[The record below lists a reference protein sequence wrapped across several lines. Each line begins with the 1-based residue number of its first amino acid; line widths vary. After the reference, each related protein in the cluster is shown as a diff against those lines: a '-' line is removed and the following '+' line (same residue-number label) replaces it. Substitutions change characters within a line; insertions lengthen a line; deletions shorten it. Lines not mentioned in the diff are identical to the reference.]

1 MEHAA
6 REMCLRMLTLQPRTR
21 KELADGLRRRGI
33 SDEIADSVLDR
44 FGDVGLVDD
53 AAFAKAWVTSRHRGR
68 GLARKALAHEL
79 HRRGVDHDSVS
90 AAVDQIDADD
100 ELAAARELVR
110 RRLPAM
116 QHLAAQ
122 ARTRR
127 LLGMLARRGYGAA
140 TALAAIREIEADES
154 ADGPTDGGDGL
165 AEAGPLAFNEDAVG
179 D

>member
-1 MEHAA
+1 MHV
-6 REMCLRMLTLQPRTR
+6 R
-21 KELADGLRRRGI
+21 LADETVCIGPPPATESYLNIPNII
-33 SDEIADSVLDR
+33 SAAEVVHADAIHPGYGFLAEN
-44 FGDVGLVDD
+44 

-100 ELAAARELVR
+100 ELAAAREVVR

-116 QHLAAQ
+116 QHLAPQ

-127 LLGMLARRGYGAA
+127 LLGMLARRGYGAG
-140 TALAAIREIEADES
+140 TAMAAIREIEADEELS
-154 ADGPTDGGDGL
+154 
-165 AEAGPLAFNEDAVG
+165 AFNEDDGG

>member
-21 KELADGLRRRGI
+21 KELAAGLRRRGI
-33 SDEIADSVLDR
+33 SDEIAESVLAR
-44 FGDVGLVDD
+44 FSDVGLVDD

-79 HRRGVDHDSVS
+79 RRRGVDHDSVT
-90 AAVDQIDADD
+90 AAVDQIDGDD

-116 QHLAAQ
+116 QRLEPQ

-127 LLGMLARRGYGAA
+127 LLGMLARRGYGAG
-140 TALAAIREIEADES
+140 TAMQAIRDVEAGDEAEDEGLPDHVEFGEAD
-154 ADGPTDGGDGL
+154 DL
-165 AEAGPLAFNEDAVG
+165 
-179 D
+179 

>member
-1 MEHAA
+1 
-6 REMCLRMLTLQPRTR
+6 MCLRMLTLQPRTR

-33 SDEIADSVLDR
+33 PDEITDGVLDR

-79 HRRGVDHDSVS
+79 HRRGVDHASVT

-116 QHLAAQ
+116 QHLAPQ

-127 LLGMLARRGYGAA
+127 LLGMLARRGYGAGVA
-140 TALAAIREIEADES
+140 MRAIRELDGAQLADE
-154 ADGPTDGGDGL
+154 APD
-165 AEAGPLAFNEDAVG
+165 EDSVVG
-179 D
+179 DEGRVGDL

>member
-1 MEHAA
+1 
-6 REMCLRMLTLQPRTR
+6 MLTLQPRTR

-33 SDEIADSVLDR
+33 SDEIADGVLDR

-53 AAFAKAWVTSRHRGR
+53 TAFAKAWVTSRHRGR

-79 HRRGVDHDSVS
+79 RRRGVDDESVS
-90 AAVDQIDADD
+90 AAVEQIDADD

-116 QHLAAQ
+116 QHLAPP

-127 LLGMLARRGYGAA
+127 LLGMLARRGYGAG
-140 TALAAIREIEADES
+140 TAMTAIREIEAGET
-154 ADGPTDGGDGL
+154 ADALTEGMGDGIADET
-165 AEAGPLAFNEDAVG
+165 AEAMADEIATPD

>member
-1 MEHAA
+1 
-6 REMCLRMLTLQPRTR
+6 MLALQPRTR

-33 SDEIADSVLDR
+33 PDDITNGVLDR

-68 GLARKALAHEL
+68 GLARRALAHEL
-79 HRRGVDHDSVS
+79 QRRGVDQDSVT
-90 AAVDQIDADD
+90 AAVDQIGTDD
-100 ELAAARELVR
+100 ELSAARDLVR

-127 LLGMLARRGYGAA
+127 LLGMLARRGYGAGVA
-140 TALAAIREIEADES
+140 MQAIRE
-154 ADGPTDGGDGL
+154 
-165 AEAGPLAFNEDAVG
+165 VG
-179 D
+179 DDDGATEDLGSTAE